1 MISIKGTKLFSE
13 KEIKEATELL
23 KVGKLVA
30 FPTET
35 VYGLGANALDEKAV
49 RSIFIAKGRP
59 SDNPLIIH
67 IGQEKDIENLI
78 SGKVPKHAKK
88 LIDKFWPGPL
98 TLILPKS
105 QKVPEVTTGGL
116 NTVAVRMPDHP
127 IALKL
132 IKETGLPLAA
142 PSANLSGKPSP
153 TLAEHVIEDLAGRV
167 AGIIDGGQTG
177 LGVESTVV
185 DLSREV
191 PILLR
196 PGGVTYEELLAE
208 LGQVEID
215 PVVKSKFANESKA
228 AISPGMKYRHYA
240 PQAEVI
246 LIEGKEDKI
255 KDKIKKLINANEDKK
270 IGVMVSK
277 ELEDYYSGVNVKIMG
292 SKDNL
297 IEISQSIFKLLR
309 EFDEEGIERIL
320 IEGLELKGLGLAI
333 MNRLRKSAAYQII
346 EV

>member
-1 MISIKGTKLFSE
+1 MRSIKGTNLFSKE
-13 KEIKEATELL
+13 EIKEATELL
-23 KVGKLVA
+23 REGKLVA

-49 RSIFIAKGRP
+49 SSIFTAKGRP

-78 SGKVPKHAKK
+78 SGRVPQFAQK
-88 LIDKFWPGPL
+88 LMNKFWPGPL

-105 QKVPEVTTGGL
+105 KKVPKITTGGL
-116 NTVAVRMPDHP
+116 NTVAVRMPNHP
-127 IALKL
+127 IALEL
-132 IKETGLPLAA
+132 IKEAGLPLAA

-153 TLAEHVIEDLAGRV
+153 TLVEHVIEDLAGRV

-177 LGVESTVV
+177 LGVESTVI

-196 PGGVTYEELLAE
+196 PGGVTYEQLLEE
-208 LGQVEID
+208 LGQVDID
-215 PVVKSKFANESKA
+215 PAVKSKLADESKV

-246 LIEGKEDKI
+246 LIEGEEDKI
-255 KDKIKKLINANEDKK
+255 KEKIEELISSDKGKK

-277 ELEDYYSGVNVKIMG
+277 ELADDYLGANIKIMG
-292 SKDNL
+292 SKENL

-309 EFDEEGIERIL
+309 EFDEEGIEKIF
-320 IEGLELKGLGLAI
+320 IEGLQLEGLGLAI

>member
-1 MISIKGTKLFSE
+1 MRSIKGTKLFSA

-23 KVGKLVA
+23 REGKLVA

-35 VYGLGANALDEKAV
+35 VYGLGANALDEGAVKA
-49 RSIFIAKGRP
+49 IFTAKGRP

-67 IGQEKDIENLI
+67 IGEEEDIEDLI
-78 SGKVPKHAKK
+78 SGRVPQLAEK
-88 LIDKFWPGPL
+88 LINKFWPGPL
-98 TLILPKS
+98 TLILPKAK
-105 QKVPEVTTGGL
+105 KVPDITTGGL
-116 NTVAVRMPDHP
+116 NTVAVRMPNHP

-153 TLAEHVIEDLAGRV
+153 TLVEHVIEDLAGRI
-167 AGIIDGGQTG
+167 AGIVDGGQTG
-177 LGVESTVV
+177 LGVESTVI

-191 PILLR
+191 PTLLR
-196 PGGVTYEELLAE
+196 PGGVTYEELLEE
-208 LGQVEID
+208 LGEIEID
-215 PVVKSKFANESKA
+215 PVVKSKFADESKA

-255 KDKIKKLINANEDKK
+255 KDKIKELITANVDKK
-270 IGVMVSK
+270 VGVMVSK
-277 ELEDYYSGVNVKIMG
+277 ELEDSYLGSNVKIMG

-309 EFDEEGIERIL
+309 EFDEEGVEKIL
-320 IEGLELKGLGLAI
+320 IEGLQLEGLGLAI
-333 MNRLRKSAAYQII
+333 MNRLRKSAAYQIV

>member
-1 MISIKGTKLFSE
+1 MRSIKGTKVFSE
-13 KEIKEATELL
+13 KEIKDATELL
-23 KVGKLVA
+23 RAGELVA

-35 VYGLGANALDEKAV
+35 VYGLGANALDERAV
-49 RSIFIAKGRP
+49 KSIFTAKGRP

-67 IGQEKDIENLI
+67 IGEEKDIENLI
-78 SGKVPKHAKK
+78 SEGVPQLAKK
-88 LIDKFWPGPL
+88 LMDKFWPGPL

-208 LGQVEID
+208 LGQVQID

>member
-1 MISIKGTKLFSE
+1 MRSIKGTKLFSA

-23 KVGKLVA
+23 REGKLVA

-35 VYGLGANALDEKAV
+35 VYGLGANALDEGAVKA
-49 RSIFIAKGRP
+49 IFTAKGRP

-67 IGQEKDIENLI
+67 IGEEEDIEDLI
-78 SGKVPKHAKK
+78 SGRVPQLAEK
-88 LIDKFWPGPL
+88 LINKFWPGPL
-98 TLILPKS
+98 TLILPKAK
-105 QKVPEVTTGGL
+105 KVPDITTGGL
-116 NTVAVRMPDHP
+116 NTVAVRMPNHP

-153 TLAEHVIEDLAGRV
+153 TLVEHVIEDLAGRI
-167 AGIIDGGQTG
+167 AGIVDGGQTG
-177 LGVESTVV
+177 LGVESTVI

-191 PILLR
+191 PTLLR
-196 PGGVTYEELLAE
+196 PGGVTYEELLEE
-208 LGQVEID
+208 LGEIEID
-215 PVVKSKFANESKA
+215 PVVKSKFADESKA

-240 PQAEVI
+240 PQAEVV

-255 KDKIKKLINANEDKK
+255 KDKIKELITANVDKK

-277 ELEDYYSGVNVKIMG
+277 ELEDSYLGSNVKIMG

-309 EFDEEGIERIL
+309 EFDEEGVEKIL
-320 IEGLELKGLGLAI
+320 IEGLQLEGLGLAI
-333 MNRLRKSAAYQII
+333 MNRLRKSAAYQIV

>member
-1 MISIKGTKLFSE
+1 MRSIKGTKVFSE
-13 KEIKEATELL
+13 KEIKDATELL
-23 KVGKLVA
+23 RAGELVA

-35 VYGLGANALDEKAV
+35 VYGLGANALDERAV
-49 RSIFIAKGRP
+49 KSIFTAKGRP

-67 IGQEKDIENLI
+67 IGEEKDIENLI
-78 SGKVPKHAKK
+78 SEGVPQLAKK
-88 LIDKFWPGPL
+88 LMDKFWPGPL